1 MVCYPIKMTALS
13 ALDLTAVCLW
23 LLLWVGYPYFAGLL
37 SHNRPNLLAY
47 THPYRQQWMQNALGR
62 ENRIADAALVG
73 NLMQTSTFFSSTT
86 VLILGALLALLG
98 SIDEG
103 LRIVASLPLA
113 EQQTASH
120 VEIKALVLLGI
131 FVHALVRFT
140 WALRQFNVVNILVGA
155 MPSHGERMHD
165 QRAVLN
171 ADQAARLVELAGENF
186 SHGVRSYYYAVPVLL
201 WFVNAWLLL
210 GTALL
215 MTLLLYWM
223 DFRSATVRALSESEH
238 SNE

>member
-1 MVCYPIKMTALS
+1 
-13 ALDLTAVCLW
+13 
-23 LLLWVGYPYFAGLL
+23 
-37 SHNRPNLLAY
+37 
-47 THPYRQQWMQNALGR
+47 
-62 ENRIADAALVG
+62 
-73 NLMQTSTFFSSTT
+73 
-86 VLILGALLALLG
+86 
-98 SIDEG
+98 
-103 LRIVASLPLA
+103 
-113 EQQTASH
+113 
-120 VEIKALVLLGI
+120 
-131 FVHALVRFT
+131 
-140 WALRQFNVVNILVGA
+140 
-155 MPSHGERMHD
+155 MHD
-165 QRAVLN
+165 QRAVQN